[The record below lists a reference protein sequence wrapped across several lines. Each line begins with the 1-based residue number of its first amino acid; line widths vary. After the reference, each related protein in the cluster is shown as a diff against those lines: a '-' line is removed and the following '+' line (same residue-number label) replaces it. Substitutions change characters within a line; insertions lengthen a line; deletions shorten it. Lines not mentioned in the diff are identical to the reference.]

1 MVDILVVEDSPT
13 VQYVLTDM
21 LVSGG
26 YQVLKAVDGEEALRV
41 AVERQPQLILLDVIL
56 PKLNGYQVCRQLKA
70 TPETAHIPI
79 IMITSK
85 SKDSDRHWAIEQGA
99 DDYIVKPFESQAV
112 LETVGRFAPQTD
124 HP

>member
-1 MVDILVVEDSPT
+1 MVDILVVDDSPT

>member
-13 VQYVLTDM
+13 VQYVLADM
-21 LVSGG
+21 LVNGG
-26 YQVLKAVDGEEALRV
+26 YRVLKAADGEEALRV
-41 AVERQPQLILLDVIL
+41 AIEQQPQLILLDVIL

-70 TPETAHIPI
+70 NPETAHIPI

>member
-13 VQYVLTDM
+13 VQYVLADM
-21 LVSGG
+21 LINGG
-26 YQVLKAVDGEEALRV
+26 YRVLKAADGEEALRV
-41 AVERQPQLILLDVIL
+41 AIEQQPQLILLDVIL

-70 TPETAHIPI
+70 NPETAHIPI

-99 DDYIVKPFESQAV
+99 DDYIVKPFESRAV